1 MNDVSSTVIIG
12 GDAAGLS
19 AASKLKRED
28 PDHEVIV
35 LERGEWVSYG
45 ACGLPYYV
53 KGDIDELEDLVVME
67 AEEFRNERD
76 IDLRTST
83 EATAIDPDNRTVT
96 AESNGDTFEL
106 RYDNLLIATGAGA
119 LTPPVE
125 GIDLTGVFTLQSMN
139 AGRRIKQV
147 LGDGLEHDGERIEPE
162 AVGIVGGGYIG
173 VEMAEAFNE
182 RGLDVHLFE
191 MLPHVLNPF
200 GTPTARVV
208 EDHLREKGVAVHCG
222 TPVEAFQGRNG
233 RVVGVDT
240 PEKDVAVDIVL
251 MGAGVSPRTELAER
265 AGVELGSS
273 GAIATDRYGETNVD
287 NVYAAGDCAEA
298 SHVVTGEPEYIP
310 LALTANRHGRAIGA
324 TLAGKRTRT
333 GPVAGTA
340 ALKAFDLEVARTG
353 IVDPERAAEAG
364 FDPVRKT
371 LELPSRAHY
380 YPGGTELT
388 VTLVADDDSG
398 RLLGASMVGEEGV
411 AQRIN
416 SVAAA
421 LHTEVTVGGLEQFD
435 FAYAPAFSPTWDPV
449 LTGAKVLNGTIDS
462 S

>member
-1 MNDVSSTVIIG
+1 MTDVSSTVIVG

-19 AASKLKRED
+19 AASKLKREE
-28 PDHEVIV
+28 PDHDVIV

-53 KGDIDELEDLVVME
+53 KGDIASLEDLVVME
-67 AEEFRNERD
+67 AEEFRTERD
-76 IDLRTST
+76 IDLRTGT
-83 EATAIDPDNRTVT
+83 EATAIDTDARTVT
-96 AESNGDTFEL
+96 AESNGETTELSYDT
-106 RYDNLLIATGAGA
+106 LLIATGAGA

-125 GIDLTGVFTLQSMN
+125 GIDLNGVFTLQSMN
-139 AGRRIKQV
+139 AGRKIKQT
-147 LGDGLEHDGERIEPE
+147 LEDGLDHDGERIEPE
-162 AVGIVGGGYIG
+162 SVAIVGGGYIG
-173 VEMAEAFNE
+173 IEMAEAFHA

-200 GTPTARVV
+200 GEPSARVV
-208 EDHLREKGVAVHCG
+208 EDHLREKGVSVHLE
-222 TPVEAFQGRNG
+222 TPVEAFQGQNG

-240 PEKDVAVDIVL
+240 PEDSVTADIVL
-251 MGAGVSPRTELAER
+251 MGAGVNPRTDLAEQ
-265 AGVELGSS
+265 AGVDIGES
-273 GAIATDRYGETNVD
+273 GAIATDSYGKTNLD
-287 NVYAAGDCAEA
+287 DVYAAGDCAEA
-298 SHVVTGEPEYIP
+298 KHVVTGEPDYIP
-310 LALTANRHGRAIGA
+310 LALTANRHGRAIGE
-324 TLAGKRTRT
+324 TIAGNQTRT

-340 ALKAFDLEVARTG
+340 TLKAFDLEVARTG

-388 VTLVADDDSG
+388 VTLVADENSG

-416 SVAAA
+416 SVAAS
-421 LHTEVTVGGLEQFD
+421 LHTEVTVGELEQFD
-435 FAYAPAFSPTWDPV
+435 FAYAPPFSPTWDPV
-449 LTGAKVLNGTIDS
+449 LTAAKVLNGTVDTS
-462 S
+462 

>member
-1 MNDVSSTVIIG
+1 MNSTIILG

-53 KGDIDELEDLVVME
+53 KGDINNLEDLVVME
-67 AEEFRNERD
+67 AEEFRKERD
-76 IDLRTST
+76 IDLRTGT
-83 EATAIDPDNRTVT
+83 EATAIDTDDRTVT
-96 AESNGDTFEL
+96 AESNGKTFEL

-119 LTPPVE
+119 LTPPIE
-125 GIDLTGVFTLQSMN
+125 GIDLNGVFTLQSMN
-139 AGRRIKQV
+139 AGRQV
-147 LGDGLEHDGERIEPE
+147 KEVLEDGLEHDGERIEPE
-162 AVGIVGGGYIG
+162 SVGIVGGGYIG
-173 VEMAEAFNE
+173 IEMAEAFHA

-191 MLPHVLNPF
+191 MLSHVLNPF
-200 GTPTARVV
+200 GEPTARVV
-208 EDHLREKGVAVHCG
+208 EDHLREKGVAVHTE
-222 TPVEAFQGRNG
+222 TPVEAFQGQNG
-233 RVVGVDT
+233 QVVGVDT
-240 PEKDVAVDIVL
+240 PENTVMVDLVL
-251 MGAGVSPRTELAER
+251 MGAGVDPRTDLAEE
-265 AGVELGSS
+265 AGVDLGQS
-273 GAIATDRYGETNVD
+273 GAIATDSYGKTNVD
-287 NVYAAGDCAEA
+287 DVYAAGDCAEA
-298 SHVVTGEPEYIP
+298 THVVTGEPDHIP

-324 TLAGKRTRT
+324 TLAGNQTRT
-333 GPVAGTA
+333 GPIAGTA
-340 ALKAFDLEVARTG
+340 TLKAFDLEVARTG

-388 VTLVADDDSG
+388 VTLVADENSG

-421 LHTEVTVGGLEQFD
+421 LHSDVTVGELEQFD

-449 LTGAKVLNGTIDS
+449 LTAAKVLSGTIRS

>member
-1 MNDVSSTVIIG
+1 MNSTIIIG

-53 KGDIDELEDLVVME
+53 KGDIDSLEDLVVME

-76 IDLRTST
+76 IDLRTDT
-83 EATAIDPDNRTVT
+83 EATAIDADDRTVT
-96 AESNGDTFEL
+96 AESNGETFEL
-106 RYDNLLIATGAGA
+106 PYDNLLIATGAGA
-119 LTPPVE
+119 LTPPIE
-125 GIDLTGVFTLQSMN
+125 GIDLTGVFTLQSMT
-139 AGRRIKQV
+139 AGRQIKQV
-147 LGDGLEHDGERIEPE
+147 LEDGLEHDGERIEPE

-173 VEMAEAFNE
+173 VEMAEAFHE

-200 GTPTARVV
+200 GEPTARVV
-208 EDHLREKGVAVHCG
+208 EDHLREKGVTVHLE

-233 RVVGVDT
+233 RVVGVAT
-240 PEKDVAVDIVL
+240 PENTVTVDFAL
-251 MGAGVSPRTELAER
+251 MGAGVHPRTELAEE
-265 AGVELGSS
+265 AGVELGQS
-273 GAIATDRYGETNVD
+273 GAIATDRYGETNLD
-287 NVYAAGDCAEA
+287 DVYAAGDCAEGT
-298 SHVVTGEPEYIP
+298 HVVTGEPDHVP

-324 TLAGKRTRT
+324 SLAGNRTRT
-333 GPVAGTA
+333 GPIAGTA
-340 ALKAFDLEVARTG
+340 VLKAFDLEVARTG

-364 FDPVRKT
+364 FDPVQKT

-380 YPGGTELT
+380 YPGGSELT
-388 VTLVADDDSG
+388 VTLVADKNSG

-421 LHTEVTVGGLEQFD
+421 LHTEVTVGELEQFD
-435 FAYAPAFSPTWDPV
+435 FAYAPAYSPTWDPV
-449 LTGAKVLNGTIDS
+449 LTSAKVLNGTIDS
-462 S
+462 N